1 MATFTNADNNKCY
14 GTLRKYSGDD
24 YRGINTYLLEEYD
37 ENFTNKILDFI
48 DKRTYSDD
56 FTMEKFTCK
65 KGDDNCQHI
74 KSLIPKIKTEI
85 ETLDFCLQHASLTP
99 GDLPR
104 DLSGNVILWRGMMT
118 DLNLENGNEIVI
130 KNYLSCSK
138 NMLKTLKFTDK
149 KKNCCLIKLVISDGI
164 PYKDMKHISEHPDEE
179 EILLPR
185 NLTLTYIGKE
195 TQEYND
201 VVKQRIYRN
210 FDKSTIEATVFMVTK
225 KDISNDKPT
234 IFLSDST
241 DHVDLIPRII
251 ESVGGQKMRK
261 QQRRKTTKKN
271 RKLKKKQSIIRKR
284 VRL

>member
-14 GTLRKYSGDD
+14 RTLRKYSGDD

-48 DKRTYSDD
+48 DKRTYSHDY
-56 FTMEKFTCK
+56 TMEKFTCK

-104 DLSGNVILWRGMMT
+104 DLYGNVILWRGMMT

-138 NMLKTLKFTDK
+138 YMLKTLKFTDK

-225 KDISNDKPT
+225 TDI
-234 IFLSDST
+234 SDST

>member
-1 MATFTNADNNKCY
+1 
-14 GTLRKYSGDD
+14 
-24 YRGINTYLLEEYD
+24 
-37 ENFTNKILDFI
+37 
-48 DKRTYSDD
+48 
-56 FTMEKFTCK
+56 
-65 KGDDNCQHI
+65 
-74 KSLIPKIKTEI
+74 
-85 ETLDFCLQHASLTP
+85 
-99 GDLPR
+99 
-104 DLSGNVILWRGMMT
+104 
-118 DLNLENGNEIVI
+118 
-130 KNYLSCSK
+130 
-138 NMLKTLKFTDK
+138 
-149 KKNCCLIKLVISDGI
+149 
-164 PYKDMKHISEHPDEE
+164 MKHISAHPDEE

-234 IFLSDST
+234 IFPSDST